1 MEHKISY
8 INTTFFHLL
17 CIFFYDSTMS
27 SIDQKPEVNHH
38 ETITIPTESSYS
50 EERHISQHP
59 TSHLQIGSAAFMKLN
74 PAPLGFGA
82 FALCAFVLG
91 LYNTGLITS
100 LPQVAVGVA
109 FGYGAMGQF
118 ICGICELI
126 IGNMFA
132 ATTMLTY
139 SGFFLTFGIMMVPGS
154 GFLSAAIENGG
165 EAAVGKC
172 IGLVEL
178 GYAIAAF
185 LFFLGALRQPI
196 LVRLVLLQV
205 FLAFFFGAIGGLGGI
220 AKMNIA
226 SGWVSF
232 TLSITAWYVM
242 CALLFT
248 PESTMIKLPFF

>member
-1 MEHKISY
+1 
-8 INTTFFHLL
+8 
-17 CIFFYDSTMS
+17 MS
-27 SIDQKPEVNHH
+27 SIDQKAEIKHH
-38 ETITIPTESSYS
+38 EAVDIAIESSYA
-50 EERHISQHP
+50 EERNLSQHP
-59 TSHLQIGSAAFMKLN
+59 SPHPHSGREALMKLN
-74 PAPLGFGA
+74 PAPIGFGA
-82 FALCAFVLG
+82 FALCSFVLG
-91 LYNTGLITS
+91 LYNSGLITH
-100 LPQVAVGVA
+100 LPQVAIGVA

-132 ATTMLTY
+132 ATSMLTF
-139 SGFFLTFGIMMVPGS
+139 SGFFFTFGIMIAPGS
-154 GFLSAAIENGG
+154 GFLSAAIEAGG
-165 EAAVGKC
+165 EAEVGKC

-185 LFFLGALRQPI
+185 LFLLGALRQPI

-220 AKMNIA
+220 AKFNVA

-232 TLSITAWYVM
+232 TLALTAWYVM

-248 PESTMIKLPFF
+248 PETTMIKLPFF